1 MGELAIHVYHSA
13 AEAIGALVEAA
24 APDREV
30 VVLSDRAALAEA
42 LPSIEVLFAPMPPRD
57 GWAQARAL
65 RLIQVAGVGVDH
77 FLPAPDLPPEV
88 EVAGARGVFSGEVS
102 EHALMMLLA
111 LRHGLPTSLEEQ
123 AAKTWRQRQVLK
135 LEGRSLVV
143 LGLGAIG
150 RRIVRLAATVG
161 MHVRGVSRGA
171 RMVEG
176 LDAVHPRGELDV
188 ALRGADALVVC
199 VPRTSET
206 LGAID
211 ADALGS
217 MAEGALVVD
226 VSRGGVVVAGALLD
240 ALASGR
246 VAGAALDVFET
257 EPLPPDSP
265 FWTTPGVIVTPHVA
279 GYGERYIERAIDVLV
294 DNVARLERGDP
305 LTNVVDR
312 DAGY

>member
-13 AEAIGALVEAA
+13 AAHMGALVKAA
-24 APDREV
+24 SPDREV
-30 VVLSDRAALAEA
+30 VVLSDRTALAAAL
-42 LPSIEVLFAPMPPRD
+42 PTVEVLFAPMPPRD
-57 GWAQARAL
+57 GWASARSL

-77 FLPAPDLPPEV
+77 FLPSPDLPEEV
-88 EVAGARGVFSGEVS
+88 EVAGARGVFRGEVS

-111 LRHGLPTSLEEQ
+111 LRHGLPTFLDER
-123 AAKTWRQRQVLK
+123 ATRTWRQRPVPK
-135 LEGRSLVV
+135 LEGLSLVV

-150 RRIVRLAATVG
+150 QRIVRLAATLG
-161 MHVRGVSRGA
+161 MHVRGVSRSG

-176 LDAVHPRGELDV
+176 LDTAHPRGELQL

-199 VPRTSET
+199 VPRTAET
-206 LGAID
+206 LGAVD
-211 ADALGS
+211 ADALGA

-226 VSRGGVVVAGALLD
+226 VSRGGIVVADALLD
-240 ALASGR
+240 ALASGQ

-257 EPLPPDSP
+257 EPLPADSS

-279 GYGERYIERAIDVLV
+279 GYGERYIERAIEVLV
-294 DNVARLERGDP
+294 DNVERLERGDP
-305 LTNVVDR
+305 LMSLVDR